1 MGLSRNEFAEVLSSL
16 YYGNRGM
23 AQQEAEN
30 MDYDNIDY
38 SAEEYER
45 RQQER
50 FNTHLAICNSLCYN
64 RDVRRY
70 Y

>member
-1 MGLSRNEFAEVLSSL
+1 MGLSRNEFAEVLSNL
-16 YYGNRGM
+16 YNGNRGM

-30 MDYDNIDY
+30 MEYDNIDY
-38 SAEEYER
+38 SADEYER

-50 FNTHLAICNSLCYN
+50 FNTSIAICNAMCYN
-64 RDVRRY
+64 RNIRKY

>member
-1 MGLSRNEFAEVLSSL
+1 MGLSRNEFADVLSSL
-16 YYGNRGM
+16 YYGNRGI

-38 SAEEYER
+38 SADEDER
-45 RQQER
+45 RRQER

-64 RDVRRY
+64 RNIRKY

>member
-38 SAEEYER
+38 SADDDDR
-45 RQQER
+45 RRQER